1 MANNHTQAHAG
12 GASRSGASGRGVV
25 LMVDDDAAIAAMVA
39 ESLREEGYRVT
50 CARSVS
56 EAVEAL
62 ARVRFDLVLAD
73 TPGVRMGGDHGWD
86 RLEPLREAAG
96 STPMVLYTA
105 HHGATVAD
113 LAAHGLRE
121 VPLKPFDL
129 DELRAVVARLIPKPK
144 PG

>member
-1 MANNHTQAHAG
+1 
-12 GASRSGASGRGVV
+12 
-25 LMVDDDAAIAAMVA
+25 
-39 ESLREEGYRVT
+39 
-50 CARSVS
+50 
-56 EAVEAL
+56 
-62 ARVRFDLVLAD
+62 
-73 TPGVRMGGDHGWD
+73 
-86 RLEPLREAAG
+86 
-96 STPMVLYTA
+96 MVLYTA